1 MLQDIAEQAMPPGHV
16 AFTSP
21 WTGCGNMY
29 RSGQTDNQTMRRLIG
44 LLLIALLVPACAPR
58 SAAPRSTP
66 SPRRP
71 IETRQGLA
79 SYYADS
85 FHGKTTASGV
95 RFDTKAMVAAHP
107 TYPFGTRVR
116 VTSLASKK
124 SVEVV
129 IVDRGP
135 ARGPRAR
142 GVIIDLSRAA
152 ASRLGFLRAG
162 RTTVRLEVL
171 SWGK

>member
-1 MLQDIAEQAMPPGHV
+1 MK
-16 AFTSP
+16 
-21 WTGCGNMY
+21 
-29 RSGQTDNQTMRRLIG
+29 RLVG
-44 LLLIALLVPACAPR
+44 TLLVVLIVPACATR
-58 SAAPRSTP
+58 SARSGSTP
-66 SPRRP
+66 VRTF
-71 IETRQGLA
+71 ETREGLA

-116 VTSLASKK
+116 VTSLATRR
-124 SVEVV
+124 SVQVV

-135 ARGPRAR
+135 ARGPRAQ

-152 ASRLGFLRAG
+152 ATQLGFIRAG
-162 RTTVRLEVL
+162 RTRVRVEVL
-171 SWGK
+171 RWGR